1 MALKNLILPRY
12 KFEDYLQWEGNWEL
26 IEGIPFAMNPLP
38 VPKHQLVA
46 SSLNWVFVSAIK
58 KVSCKKCKVYQP
70 IDYKVNHET
79 VLAPDLLI
87 VCKPINKK
95 FLDFAPSLVVEILS
109 PSTALRDRH
118 TKFEIYEG
126 EGIAYYLIVDIENEK
141 IDIYSLQNG
150 VYQLINNSNT
160 PFSFTLID
168 GCIITP
174 NLEDVWESE

>member
-1 MALKNLILPRY
+1 MKYNY
-12 KFEDYLQWEGNWEL
+12 EDYLQWEGNWEL
-26 IEGIPFAMNPLP
+26 IEGIPFAMSPLP
-38 VPKHQLVA
+38 VPKHQLIA
-46 SSLNWVFVSAIK
+46 SALNWVFVSAIK
-58 KVSCKKCKVYQP
+58 KAVCKKCKVYQP

-87 VCKPINKK
+87 VCKPINKR

-126 EGIAYYLIVDIENEK
+126 EGIPYYLIVDIKKEK

-150 VYQLINNSNT
+150 VYELVNT
-160 PFSFTLID
+160 SDVPFSFTLTD
-168 GCIITP
+168 GCTITP
-174 NLEDVWESE
+174 NLEEVWDRE